1 MNRKYQTAFELR
13 LDDENR
19 GKVEAKLINMD
30 IKAQMRNMINVRK
43 KLDINIKKQTEED
56 ETNPYILF

>member
-1 MNRKYQTAFELR
+1 LNRKYQTAFELR
-13 LDDENR
+13 LDDQNR